1 MNKFQYLIIIAGL
14 FQLLSQALDQY
25 VIQKEQVIRNMENKI
40 ERNNFKKTETMNA
53 LEAYYETYVK
63 METDSSLRLKVS
75 NKNLIDEIL
84 KKDLLRNKNIILD
97 QFKIILSNPYIN
109 VEDEKKYLKYF
120 DEIDQLLDNQEK
132 IQTKKDDLLHNFRYT
147 GLILNDLHD
156 VTEEIND
163 TVKNLKLE
171 LKEIVEKKF
180 TILVLGLVSNVLS
193 IFFLLTF
200 FYYIYHSRKKIL
212 GL

>member
-75 NKNLIDEIL
+75 NKNAIDKIL

-97 QFKIILSNPYIN
+97 QFKLILSNPYID
-109 VEDEKKYLKYF
+109 VEEENKYLKYF
-120 DEIDQLLDNQEK
+120 DEIDQLLDGKEK
-132 IQTKKDDLLHNFRYT
+132 IQTKKSDLLHNFRYT
-147 GLILNDLHD
+147 GLILNDLG
-156 VTEEIND
+156 EEIDILTDNI
-163 TVKNLKLE
+163 KILQSE
-171 LKEIVEKKF
+171 LKETVEKKF
-180 TILVLGLVSNVLS
+180 IILVLGLVSNVLS

-200 FYYIYHSRKKIL
+200 FYYIYRSRKKF
-212 GL
+212 

>member
-40 ERNNFKKTETMNA
+40 ERNDFKKTEIVNA

-75 NKNLIDEIL
+75 NKYVIDGIL

-97 QFKIILSNPYIN
+97 QFKIILSNPYFD

-120 DEIDQLLDNQEK
+120 DEIDRLLDNQEK

-147 GLILNDLHD
+147 GLILNDLHA

-200 FYYIYHSRKKIL
+200 FYYIYHSRKKFFL
-212 GL
+212 